1 VAALHRVIRFPLR
14 LYDIGHVEDAASDR
28 WRQAREV
35 LRAHPSAQLTALNEV
50 GLFVP
55 LPPGMDGAGHEQLLA
70 ASGREAVEPVDH
82 TLVTE
87 AWARLLSDGYATTQV
102 RCRRYPEHLTR
113 IELFDVRPAFGV
125 FAAVTYA
132 TAVRERAA
140 APEGPTGDAWPRLGQ
155 VRKDLRAVITHA
167 DQAAE
172 RMLGYPPG
180 GLVGVESRELVHP
193 DDQDLAVQS
202 WLELSSRPGGM
213 ERVRLRERRADGS
226 WLWVEVINHNRLQDP
241 AYGCV
246 VADVVDVSQE
256 MAFREDVRTQE
267 RLLRRLTEALP
278 VGVVQLLPTG
288 EVAYSNERVHQ
299 ILGTPARSSLDRL
312 LDPLCPGDKAR
323 VLSSFTTAVLVGV
336 DDDLHVG
343 VPAGAADRNLEVALR
358 PLIDDAGAVE
368 GVLVCLTDVTEDMRL
383 RAELEQ
389 RATYDVLTGCLNRG
403 AVLRRLDEELRT
415 MAAGRGCV
423 VLFLDLDGFKHVND
437 TRGHAA
443 GDDVLREVAA
453 VLRSA
458 SRAGDAVGRL
468 GGDEF
473 VLICPRIGSADEA
486 LALAVDVQ
494 SRLRRSQP
502 CDLPS
507 WGASTG
513 VTWANDP
520 SLSAE
525 AVLGRADAAMYDA
538 KQERRQRVVL
548 WRGPS
553 ADAAVARPRSEPADT
568 TLPR

>member
-1 VAALHRVIRFPLR
+1 MGRLRASFPIVSAVAAGLAVGKIRGHGSQANRVVQPSLRLHPRDPEHSRPVGYGAGRRTARHQRGGSGTVPAPSRSPLVQARCRRLMSRRCDPLRRRVRLSHGWSGEVALVAALHWVIRFPLR
-14 LYDIGHVEDAASDR
+14 LYDMGHVEDAASDR
-28 WRQAREV
+28 WRQARGV

-82 TLVTE
+82 PLVTE
-87 AWARLLSDGYATTQV
+87 AWARLLSDGYATAQV

-132 TAVRERAA
+132 TALRERAA
-140 APEGPTGDAWPRLGQ
+140 APDGPTGDAWPRLGQ

-213 ERVRLRERRADGS
+213 ERVRLRKRRADGS
-226 WLWVEVINHNRLQDP
+226 WLWVDVINHNRLQDP

-312 LDPLCPGDKAR
+312 LDPLSPGDKAR

-336 DDDLHVG
+336 DDDLHG
-343 VPAGAADRNLEVALR
+343 VVAAGAADRTLEVALR

-403 AVLRRLDEELRT
+403 AVLRRLDEELRRV
-415 MAAGRGCV
+415 AAGR
-423 VLFLDLDGFKHVND
+423 
-437 TRGHAA
+437 
-443 GDDVLREVAA
+443 
-453 VLRSA
+453 
-458 SRAGDAVGRL
+458 
-468 GGDEF
+468 
-473 VLICPRIGSADEA
+473 
-486 LALAVDVQ
+486 
-494 SRLRRSQP
+494 LRR
-502 CDLPS
+502 
-507 WGASTG
+507 
-513 VTWANDP
+513 
-520 SLSAE
+520 
-525 AVLGRADAAMYDA
+525 AVPRPRRVQA
-538 KQERRQRVVL
+538 RQRHPRARR
-548 WRGPS
+548 RGRR
-553 ADAAVARPRSEPADT
+553 AA
-568 TLPR
+568 